1 MPRILIVD
9 DQQVFLKLLDKLLK
23 GQGYQTVTA
32 GNGLEAMAILES
44 QTFDVMVSD
53 IRMQPLSGLDLL
65 RQTRI
70 FHKEMCVIMLTACD
84 TLETAIQA
92 MKLGA
97 FDFLTKPVKMEDL
110 TQTVRRALEYSS
122 TTLNSKPLRVRL
134 EYLEG
139 AEKLGGMVAQSVRM
153 QKVCDTI
160 ERVAPTHTAV
170 LICGEEGT
178 GKELAARNLH
188 RYSPRKEKP
197 FLKIDCAALPP
208 AMLEAELFGN
218 SPDLP
223 SQKSS
228 LFVAAAGGSLYIHE
242 IGALP
247 PRVQN
252 KLLETLKESRM
263 LQARNP
269 ADISVR
275 IFASSTVH
283 LEQLVREGLFS
294 EELYRRLCALRI
306 DIPSLRDRPEDV
318 LPLVGLALKR
328 YVKPGDELPTLDRDA
343 REILRNYRWPGN
355 VNQLEAVVREALGAL
370 VDGMITGASL
380 PADLVNEP
388 LDAPAA
394 AETPSREEL
403 KGKALKAFVRAKQE
417 ELLNQNLAKSR
428 ENRDTPRSGGP
439 HKVSRI
445 DGSVAA
451 TDESASFDWI

>member
-9 DQQVFLKLLDKLLK
+9 DQLVFLKLLDKLLK

-32 GNGLEAMAILES
+32 RDGLEAMALLEND
-44 QTFDVMVSD
+44 TFDVMVSD

-70 FHKEMCVIMLTACD
+70 FHKQMCVIMLTACD

-97 FDFLTKPVKMEDL
+97 FDYLTKPFKVEDL
-110 TQTVRRALEYSS
+110 TQTVQHALEYSK
-122 TTLNSKPLRVRL
+122 TTINSKPLRVRL
-134 EYLEG
+134 EYHEG
-139 AEKLGGMVAQSVRM
+139 VEKLSGMVAQSVPM

-160 ERVAPTHTAV
+160 ERVAPTHTTV
-170 LICGEEGT
+170 LICGEAGS

-223 SQKSS
+223 TRKNS

-242 IGALP
+242 IGDLP
-247 PRVQN
+247 LRIQG
-252 KLLETLKESRM
+252 KLLETLKEARI

-275 IFASSTVH
+275 IFASSTVN
-283 LEQLVREGLFS
+283 LEQRVREGAFS
-294 EELYRRLCALRI
+294 EELYRRLCTIRI
-306 DIPSLRDRPEDV
+306 DIPPLRDRPEDV

-328 YVKPGDELPTLDRDA
+328 YANPGEEPPTLDQDA
-343 REILRNYRWPGN
+343 GEILKRYSWPGN
-355 VNQLEAVVREALGAL
+355 VSQLEAVVRKALAFRIHGA
-370 VDGMITGASL
+370 ITSASL
-380 PADLVNEP
+380 PAELVSEVVDSP
-388 LDAPAA
+388 VPAT
-394 AETPSREEL
+394 TPAGEQL
-403 KGKALKAFVRAKQE
+403 KGKALKAFLRAKGQE
-417 ELLNQNLAKSR
+417 ALKQPVNSG
-428 ENRDTPRSGGP
+428 ENRDTPRPGGP
-439 HKVSRI
+439 RKASRR
-445 DGSVAA
+445 DGSDAA
-451 TDESASFDWI
+451 ADESASFDWI